1 MKLRTPYYYKNFT
14 CIAGKCVD
22 NCCFGGWQIDI
33 DDETIEKYSKVPGK
47 FGDKLRQNVD
57 ADNMCFRLKD
67 GKCPFLMSDNLCEI
81 YKELGEDCMGVV
93 CAQFPRFTEYFGDIK
108 ETGIGLACEEAARI
122 ILCTDC
128 SFDLVTSEIDEE
140 PVWGE
145 YDSELGKPLFTLRDK
160 LMKMMD
166 DTEMSLSAKLLIILD
181 VFNALQ
187 EMINEND
194 YSAIG
199 EYCRNF
205 DIDTASD
212 EEKNEDVYSNVK
224 LHELFKSVWYSY
236 LDLEPINLYWKSLSN
251 SAFEQLYENN
261 VEYFCNFND
270 KILADSYVRLVKYYL
285 FRYMMKASFDHD
297 LLGKAQLIIANI
309 IIISDLTEYRHRQIA
324 AEDGKLSGVADCCSK
339 IGKNTGVDDIFMDV
353 IHIFS
358 RQIEYSEDN
367 ILELYDSFI
376 FDEVFSYDTLKKV
389 LLSKLP

>member
-1 MKLRTPYYYKNFT
+1 
-14 CIAGKCVD
+14 
-22 NCCFGGWQIDI
+22 
-33 DDETIEKYSKVPGK
+33 
-47 FGDKLRQNVD
+47 
-57 ADNMCFRLKD
+57 
-67 GKCPFLMSDNLCEI
+67 
-81 YKELGEDCMGVV
+81 MGIV

-128 SFDLVTSEIDEE
+128 SFNLVTSEIDEE

-145 YDSELGKPLFTLRDK
+145 YDSELGKPLFILRDK
-160 LMKMMD
+160 LMKLID
-166 DTEMSLSAKLLIILD
+166 DTEMSLSAKLLVILD
-181 VFNALQ
+181 AFNTLQ
-187 EMINEND
+187 GMINEND
-194 YSAIG
+194 YRAVE
-199 EYCRNF
+199 EYCTNF
-205 DIDTASD
+205 DIDTVSD
-212 EEKNEDVYSNVK
+212 EKKNEDIYSNAK

-236 LDLEPINLYWKSLSN
+236 LDLEPINSYWERLSN

-261 VEYFCNFND
+261 VEYFCDFND
-270 KILADSYVRLVKYYL
+270 KTFADSYSRLVKYYL

-309 IIISDLTEYRHRQIA
+309 VIINDLTEYRHRQIST
-324 AEDGKLSGVADCCSK
+324 EGGILLGV
-339 IGKNTGVDDIFMDV
+339 NDIFMDV

-389 LLSKLP
+389 LLSKLY

>member
-1 MKLRTPYYYKNFT
+1 MKLLTPSYYKNFT
-14 CIAGKCVD
+14 CIAGKCID

-33 DDETIEKYSKVPGK
+33 DDETIEKYSKVTGK
-47 FGDKLRQNVD
+47 FGNKLKQNVD
-57 ADNMCFRLKD
+57 TDNRCFRLKD

-81 YKELGEDCMGVV
+81 YKELGEDSMGVV

-128 SFDLVTSEIDEE
+128 SFDLVDSEIDEE

-160 LMKMMD
+160 LMKLMD
-166 DTEMSLSAKLLIILD
+166 NTGMSLSAKLLVILD
-181 VFNALQ
+181 AFNTLQ

-194 YSAIG
+194 YRAVG
-199 EYCRNF
+199 EYCKNF
-205 DIDTASD
+205 DVNTASD
-212 EEKNEDVYSNVK
+212 NINNTPNDDEVYSNAK

-236 LDLEPINLYWKSLSN
+236 LDLEPINSYWENLSN
-251 SAFEQLYENN
+251 SVYELLYENN

-270 KILADSYVRLVKYYL
+270 KIPADSYSRLVKYYL
-285 FRYMMKASFDHD
+285 FRYMMKSSFDHD

-309 IIISDLTEYRHRQIA
+309 IIINDLTEYKPLQFN
-324 AEDGKLSGVADCCSK
+324 AEAGKTCMDADVSR
-339 IGKNTGVDDIFMDV
+339 IFMDV
-353 IHIFS
+353 IHVFS

-376 FDEVFSYDTLKKV
+376 FDEVFSYDTLRKI
-389 LLSKLP
+389 LLSKPS